1 MGPQAHW
8 KPEAPYLTIHVSMAS
23 TSRRHLP
30 AVDPRPSGK
39 PRILIVDDEVSIGEV
54 LSIALRKEGY
64 DVYAET
70 SPRRALERFREAPF
84 DLVIQDL
91 KMPEMDGLELLRE
104 IKKIQDDALV
114 VVMTAYSSWDRAVEA
129 MRLGAFHYLNKPV
142 DTRAGLRATVSRALA
157 VKESSERLAISY
169 EESTRSIGH
178 LLGDSPAIREVRELI
193 RKVAPTDST
202 VLIHGESGTGKEL
215 VARALHAGSA
225 RLKNPFVAL
234 NCGAITETLMES
246 ELFGHVRG
254 AFTGAVTDKVGLMES
269 AAGGTFFMDE
279 ISEMSLPLQVKLLR
293 ALEEREFKPVGS
305 AKSHSVDV
313 RFITATNRNLKEQ
326 VDAGKFRGDLYYR
339 LNVISIK
346 LPPLRDRREDVP
358 FLAGHF
364 LRNFARD
371 MKKDVTR
378 FSETGRSA
386 LERHDWPGNVRELE
400 NAIQRA
406 VALSGGRE
414 LTADDLGLAGPKTAS
429 SPKIAVDA
437 GVEIDLDREVAQL
450 EIRHL
455 KDALRRADGNYTKAA
470 QSLRMSLR
478 SFRYKLQKYGLDK
491 GA

>member
-1 MGPQAHW
+1 M
-8 KPEAPYLTIHVSMAS
+8 
-23 TSRRHLP
+23 TSRRTLP
-30 AVDPRPSGK
+30 QPEAAPGTK
-39 PRILIVDDEVSIGEV
+39 PRILIIDDEQSICEV

-64 DVYAET
+64 DVTFET
-70 SPRRALERFREAPF
+70 SPRKALDRFKERPF
-84 DLVIQDL
+84 DLVVQDL
-91 KMPEMDGLELLRE
+91 KMPEMDGLDLLRE
-104 IKKIQDDALV
+104 IKRVQEDALV

-142 DTRAGLRATVSRALA
+142 DTRAGLRATVARALA
-157 VKESSERLAISY
+157 VKESSARLACSH
-169 EESTRSIGH
+169 EESMRSIGH
-178 LLGDSPAIREVRELI
+178 LLGDSGPIREVRELI

-225 RLKNPFVAL
+225 RASKPFVAL

-254 AFTGAVTDKVGLMES
+254 AFTGAVTDKTGLMES
-269 AAGGTFFMDE
+269 AAAGTFFMDE

-305 AKSHSVDV
+305 TRTHSVDV
-313 RFITATNRNLKEQ
+313 RFITATNRNLKEH
-326 VDAGKFRGDLYYR
+326 VEAGKFRGDLYYR

-346 LPPLRDRREDVP
+346 LPPLRERREDVP

-371 MKKDVTR
+371 MGKDVVR
-378 FSETGRSA
+378 FSEGGRIA

-406 VALSGGRE
+406 VALTGTRE
-414 LTADDLGLAGPKTAS
+414 LSADDLGLGAGRTTTHR
-429 SPKIAVDA
+429 KIFPAA
-437 GVEIDLDREVAQL
+437 PIEIDLDREVAQL

-455 KDALRRADGNYTKAA
+455 KDALARAAGNYTKAA

>member
-1 MGPQAHW
+1 M
-8 KPEAPYLTIHVSMAS
+8 
-23 TSRRHLP
+23 TSRRP
-30 AVDPRPSGK
+30 APSEESRTAGKAPDGAPGK
-39 PRILIVDDEVSIGEV
+39 PRILIVDDELSICEV

-64 DVYAET
+64 DVETET
-70 SPRRALERFREAPF
+70 SPRKALDQYKADPF

-104 IKKIQDDALV
+104 IKKVRDDALV

-129 MRLGAFHYLNKPV
+129 MRLGAFHYLNKPL

-157 VKESSERLAISY
+157 VKESSARLACSH
-169 EESTRSIGH
+169 EESMRSIGH
-178 LLGDSPAIREVRELI
+178 LLGDSPPIREVRELI

-225 RLKNPFVAL
+225 RGTKAFVAL

-254 AFTGAVTDKVGLMES
+254 AFTGAVTDKTGLMES

-305 AKSHSVDV
+305 AKTHSVDV
-313 RFITATNRNLKEQ
+313 RFITATNRNLKEH

-364 LRNFARD
+364 LRNFARE
-371 MKKDVTR
+371 MKKDVVR
-378 FSETGRSA
+378 FSEGGRAA
-386 LERHDWPGNVRELE
+386 LERYDWPGNVRELE

-414 LTADDLGLAGPKTAS
+414 LTAEDLGLAAGRQDTTS
-429 SPKIAVDA
+429 VVAVEES
-437 GVEIDLDREVAQL
+437 VEIDLDREVAQL

-455 KDALRRADGNYTKAA
+455 KEALRRAGGNYTKAA

>member
-1 MGPQAHW
+1 M
-8 KPEAPYLTIHVSMAS
+8 
-23 TSRRHLP
+23 TSRRPLSSEETRP
-30 AVDPRPSGK
+30 AGDKAHGK
-39 PRILIVDDEVSIGEV
+39 PRILIVDDELSICEV

-64 DVYAET
+64 DVATET
-70 SPRRALERFREAPF
+70 NPRKALDRFRKDPF

-91 KMPEMDGLELLRE
+91 KMPEMDGIELLRE
-104 IKKIQDDALV
+104 IKKAREDALV

-129 MRLGAFHYLNKPV
+129 MRLGAFHYLNKPL

-157 VKESSERLAISY
+157 VKESSARLACSH
-169 EESTRSIGH
+169 EESMRSIGH
-178 LLGDSPAIREVRELI
+178 LLGDSPPIREVRELI

-215 VARALHAGSA
+215 VARALHAGSPRA
-225 RLKNPFVAL
+225 QKPFVAL

-254 AFTGAVTDKVGLMES
+254 AFTGAVTDKTGLMES

-305 AKSHSVDV
+305 AKTHSVDV
-313 RFITATNRNLKEQ
+313 RFITATNRILKER
-326 VDAGKFRGDLYYR
+326 VDAGQFRGDLYYR

-346 LPPLRDRREDVP
+346 LPPLRDRRGDVP

-371 MKKDVTR
+371 MKKDVVR
-378 FSETGRSA
+378 FSEGGRSA

-414 LTADDLGLAGPKTAS
+414 LTAEDLGLGSMRPAS
-429 SPKIAVDA
+429 APRIVAETP
-437 GVEIDLDREVAQL
+437 VEIDLDREVAQL

-455 KDALRRADGNYTKAA
+455 KDALQRAAGNYTKAA

>member
-1 MGPQAHW
+1 MYFPSTLRLA
-8 KPEAPYLTIHVSMAS
+8 ALASALTINFFMTTRR
-23 TSRRHLP
+23 TSP
-30 AVDPRPSGK
+30 TPPGAK
-39 PRILIVDDEVSIGEV
+39 PRILIVDDEPSICEV
-54 LSIALRKEGY
+54 LSIALRKEGH
-64 DVYAET
+64 DAAAET
-70 SPRRALERFREAPF
+70 SPKKALERFREQPY

-91 KMPEMDGLELLRE
+91 KMPEMDGLELLKE
-104 IKKIQDDALV
+104 IKKIRDDALV

-142 DTRAGLRATVSRALA
+142 DTRAGLRATVARALA
-157 VKESSERLAISY
+157 VRENSSRLACSH
-169 EESTRSIGH
+169 EESMRSIGH
-178 LLGDSPAIREVRELI
+178 LLGDSVAIREVRELI

-225 RLKNPFVAL
+225 RAQKPFVAL

-254 AFTGAVTDKVGLMES
+254 AFTGAVVDKIGLME
-269 AAGGTFFMDE
+269 AASGGTFFMDE
-279 ISEMSLPLQVKLLR
+279 ISEMGLTLQVKLLR

-305 AKSHSVDV
+305 TRTTSVDV

-326 VDAGKFRGDLYYR
+326 AETGKFRGDLYYR

-346 LPPLRDRREDVP
+346 LPPLRDRRDDVP

-364 LRNFARD
+364 LRNFARE
-371 MKKDVTR
+371 MKKDVVR
-378 FSETGRSA
+378 FAESGRLA

-414 LTADDLGLAGPKTAS
+414 LTAEDLGLAGPKTVSTPRFSGIPEA
-429 SPKIAVDA
+429 PI
-437 GVEIDLDREVAQL
+437 EIDLDKEVANL
-450 EIRHL
+450 EIRHI
-455 KDALRRADGNYTKAA
+455 KDALRRATGNYTKAA

-491 GA
+491 GE